1 MSAARQVG
9 AVVLLADRAGLE
21 VARGAAGSSP
31 HFIRSIC
38 MLDGTRGVDGA
49 LVLSDAT
56 LLEPTPRLPLLRSGL
71 HDDIC
76 TLVFTSGSTATPK
89 AVALTHAN
97 IGAAT
102 AGKVAAVGYAARDVY
117 LHAAP
122 LCHIGGLSS
131 AHAALWAGATHVFP
145 HSGGFRAAEML
156 ALIRQ
161 HSVTCFIAVPTMLH
175 DLLHAW
181 HAEREPRQAL
191 GSVTRVLLGGG
202 AVPRALLARAVHL
215 VPHATVTG
223 TYALSE
229 ACSSVAFRTL
239 AVAGAVSVAPPAP
252 SDGEGDEPPGDD
264 ASTGVC
270 CGLPAPGCLLR
281 IAPDGEICVAGPQVM
296 SGYWADAGASR
307 AALVP
312 ADDSQVWLHTG
323 DVGRLDA
330 AGRLWLLG
338 RAADVI
344 KSGGEN
350 VHASEVEAALTTHP
364 AVAAAVVV
372 PVPHGRWGA
381 AVAACV
387 VLVPGASWQGPT
399 VPIGEAGVAST
410 YSSGG
415 GAAPSHG
422 MESSLLQTTTPAALR
437 AHVTSP
443 EVGLAR
449 FKAPV
454 LIAAWTPAGAALPLG
469 PTGKV
474 DKRAVGAAM
483 RALALEQTST
493 IDAERVQLRSRL

>member
-1 MSAARQVG
+1 
-9 AVVLLADRAGLE
+9 VLLADSAGLE
-21 VARGAAGSSP
+21 VARGAAVSSP
-31 HFIRSIC
+31 HFIRGIC

-49 LVLSDAT
+49 LVLGDAS
-56 LLEPTPRLPLLRSGL
+56 LAELKGELPPPLPLLRSGL

-102 AGKVAAVGYAARDVY
+102 AGKVSAVRYAARDVY

-145 HSGGFRAAEML
+145 PSGGFRATEML
-156 ALIRQ
+156 ALIRK

-175 DLLHAW
+175 DLIHAW
-181 HAEREPRQAL
+181 HAKPQPRQAL

-202 AVPRALLARAVHL
+202 AVPRALLACTAHL

-229 ACSSVAFRTL
+229 ACSTVAFRTL
-239 AVAGAVSVAPPAP
+239 AVAGAVGVTPPEP
-252 SDGEGDEPPGDD
+252 PRDGEGDEPAGSD
-264 ASTGVC
+264 ASAGVC
-270 CGLPAPGCLLR
+270 CGSPAPGCLVR
-281 IAPDGEICVAGPQVM
+281 IAPSGEICVAGPQVM

-312 ADDSQVWLHTG
+312 ADGGQVWLHTG
-323 DVGRLDA
+323 DVGRLDG

-350 VHASEVEAALTTHP
+350 VHASEVEAALATHP
-364 AVAAAVVV
+364 AVASAVVV
-372 PVPHGRWGA
+372 PVPHDRWGA

-387 VLVPGASWQGPT
+387 VLAPGATWQGPT
-399 VPIGEAGVAST
+399 VPTGAAGVAS
-410 YSSGG
+410 SHSGG
-415 GAAPSHG
+415 SGGDATPGHG
-422 MESSLLQTTTPAALR
+422 MDSPLLQITTPAALR

-443 EVGLAR
+443 AVGLAR

-454 LIAAWTPAGAALPLG
+454 LIASWTPVGSALPLG

-474 DKRAVGAAM
+474 DKRAVGAVM
-483 RALALEQTST
+483 RALALEQTSSGT
-493 IDAERVQLRSRL
+493 ESVQLRSRL